1 MDAARQVL
9 RFSIPGAV
17 LLLNGMLC
25 FMIYR
30 RCQGIG
36 FDVTS
41 GLLRA
46 NVEPL
51 VGVLATIP
59 VGFVVY
65 QAYYFNYG
73 PMVGVWPFP
82 WPHDLVRTDRACQVL
97 SRLPAP
103 TVNALAGAFNL
114 PLDLSRAY
122 EAVSDPGRWYRHPV
136 KKVLHWMQLL
146 RLKRDWPSDDCADPA
161 TAYRKRWHDNWD
173 VLRGMVEIAA
183 SLPGA
188 DHVKEEYITLSD
200 LFHALGAAR
209 TAVSASWLAA
219 VILALT
225 HIGRVTDSPL
235 QSLVGLLLISVL
247 SAMLWVVFHFAR
259 RRTWK
264 SAASSLRLALR
275 WLLYRNPEDFQLGM
289 LPVDNGAAAIEAD
302 PA

>member
-30 RCQGIG
+30 RLQGVG
-36 FDVTS
+36 FDETS
-41 GLLRA
+41 SLLRA

-73 PMVGVWPFP
+73 PSVSVWPLP
-82 WPHDLVRTDRACQVL
+82 WPTRLVRTDRACQVL
-97 SRLPAP
+97 GHLPAA
-103 TVNALAGAFNL
+103 VVDQLALAFGL
-114 PLDLSRAY
+114 RLDLTEAY
-122 EAVSDPGRWYRHPV
+122 ERVPDPGRWFIHPV
-136 KKVLHWMQLL
+136 EKAIHWLYLL
-146 RLKRDWPSDDCADPA
+146 RLCPGWGEAASGADPVA
-161 TAYRKRWHDNWD
+161 AYSRRWHNNWD
-173 VLRGMVEIAA
+173 ILRGMVEIAA

-188 DHVKEEYITLSD
+188 NHVKEEYITLSD

-209 TAVSASWLAA
+209 TAVSLSWLAA
-219 VILALT
+219 FVLALT
-225 HIGRVTDSPL
+225 HVGRLAESPIESGL
-235 QSLVGLLLISVL
+235 GLLLITAL
-247 SAMLWVVFHFAR
+247 SMTLWVIFHFAR

-275 WLLYRNPEDFQLGM
+275 WLLHRN
-289 LPVDNGAAAIEAD
+289 AD
-302 PA
+302 AFRMADAS

>member
-30 RCQGIG
+30 RIQGVG
-36 FDVTS
+36 FDATS
-41 GLLRA
+41 AILRA

-59 VGFVVY
+59 VGFIVY

-82 WPHDLVRTDRACQVL
+82 WPSELVRTDRACQVL
-97 SRLPAP
+97 SRLPP
-103 TVNALAGAFNL
+103 DTVGQLASSFEL

-122 EAVSDPGRWYRHPV
+122 ERVPDPGHWYRHPI
-136 KKVLHWMQLL
+136 KKALHWLQLL
-146 RLKRDWPSDDCADPA
+146 RLKPDWKEGSEDDPVD
-161 TAYRKRWHDNWD
+161 AYEERWHNNWD

-188 DHVKEEYITLSD
+188 EHVKEEYITLSD

-209 TAVSASWLAA
+209 TAVTVSWLAA
-219 VILALT
+219 VVLAMSHAGRFGEHPLASS
-225 HIGRVTDSPL
+225 IGM
-235 QSLVGLLLISVL
+235 LLITVL
-247 SAMLWVVFHFAR
+247 STMLWVVLHFAR

-275 WLLYRNPEDFQLGM
+275 WLLGRNPEAFEIAG
-289 LPVDNGAAAIEAD
+289 PSAA
-302 PA
+302 